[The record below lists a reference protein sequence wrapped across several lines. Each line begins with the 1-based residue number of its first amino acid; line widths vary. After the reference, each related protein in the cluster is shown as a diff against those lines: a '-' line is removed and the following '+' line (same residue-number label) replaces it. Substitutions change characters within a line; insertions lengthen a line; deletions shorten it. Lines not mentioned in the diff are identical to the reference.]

1 MKNDETHDSVERER
15 EREQHFTQQSG
26 HLITNKKDIKTIVAI
41 ILILLAIIINV
52 IMGFWFN
59 YKLNRMNSNLYKEI
73 NNSVQTSSKNIESKK
88 FNFGPL
94 LAEQPNYDATTQY
107 LFYSNSVLQEE
118 DNQTKDDDGV
128 ALTKYTQEWVHNPV
142 TIAQYG
148 LEQYSNYIETSNQE
162 YYKKAKIQADYLLK
176 IQDKENGKFYYNYN
190 FKVGGTNQTMKA
202 PWSSAMAQGQVIS
215 LFARMYY
222 VSKDKTYLEAAQ
234 LAMKSLTIDVEDG
247 GLCADFFGHPYY
259 EEYPTIPAS
268 YTLNGFM
275 FTLIGLHDLY
285 SISGDKQA
293 KQLYDDGIETLEYCL
308 PFYDSTGISLYHLGH
323 LTDKNLPLHTSEKYH
338 NIHVAQLKII
348 NQFENNATFMYYSER
363 WENYVK
369 ENS

>member
-1 MKNDETHDSVERER
+1 MKNDKNHDTVERER
-15 EREQHFTQQSG
+15 EREQHFTQQNG
-26 HLITNKKDIKTIVAI
+26 RLIINKKDIKTIVAI
-41 ILILLAIIINV
+41 ILIILAIIINV

-59 YKLNRMNSNLYKEI
+59 HKLNRMNSNLYKEI
-73 NNSVQTSSKNIESKK
+73 NNSAQNNSGDARSKK

-94 LAEQPNYDATTQY
+94 IAEQPNYDVKTEY
-107 LFYSNSVLQEE
+107 LFYTTEYL
-118 DNQTKDDDGV
+118 KDENVEKDKDGV
-128 ALTKYTQEWVHNPV
+128 RLVRHNNEYQYNPV
-142 TIAQYG
+142 SIAQYG
-148 LEQYSNYIETSNQE
+148 LNMYGNYIQTSNQE
-162 YYKKAKIQADYLLK
+162 YYEKAKIQADYLLK
-176 IQDKENGKFYYNYN
+176 IQDKKNGKFYYNYD

-215 LFARMYY
+215 LFSRMYHI
-222 VSKDKTYLEAAQ
+222 SKDKTYLAAAQ
-234 LAMKSLTIDVEDG
+234 LAMKPLTIDVKDG

-285 SISGDKQA
+285 SISNDKQA
-293 KQLYDDGIETLEYCL
+293 KQLYNDGVETLEYCL

-323 LTDKNLPLHTSEKYH
+323 LTEKNLPLHTSEKYH

>member
-1 MKNDETHDSVERER
+1 
-15 EREQHFTQQSG
+15 
-26 HLITNKKDIKTIVAI
+26 
-41 ILILLAIIINV
+41 
-52 IMGFWFN
+52 
-59 YKLNRMNSNLYKEI
+59 
-73 NNSVQTSSKNIESKK
+73 
-88 FNFGPL
+88 
-94 LAEQPNYDATTQY
+94 
-107 LFYSNSVLQEE
+107 
-118 DNQTKDDDGV
+118 
-128 ALTKYTQEWVHNPV
+128 
-142 TIAQYG
+142 
-148 LEQYSNYIETSNQE
+148 
-162 YYKKAKIQADYLLK
+162 
-176 IQDKENGKFYYNYN
+176 
-190 FKVGGTNQTMKA
+190 MKA

-215 LFARMYY
+215 LFSRMYHI
-222 VSKDKTYLEAAQ
+222 SKDKTYLAAAQ
-234 LAMKSLTIDVEDG
+234 LAMKPLTIDVKDG

-285 SISGDKQA
+285 SISNDKQA
-293 KQLYDDGIETLEYCL
+293 KQLYNDGVETLGYCL

-323 LTDKNLPLHTSEKYH
+323 LTEKNLPLHTSEKYH